1 MGSDPMIDKK
11 LKVES
16 KKIDTKEF
24 ELPETIFSRDIDEKV
39 FQGIIVQCL
48 ANIDGISLVGGNFI
62 DNIFGRNGPEG
73 VKGINADQ
81 NNKNQTI
88 DITIEIN
95 ICYGNSIPEK
105 AEEIQT
111 KVAEEIMRLTGLH
124 VSSVHVVFKNVIS
137 YEQMKKMA
145 APLSSGATTVPSEQ
159 HFDEEYNDEF

>member
-1 MGSDPMIDKK
+1 MNDKK
-11 LKVES
+11 LKSEQ
-16 KKIDTKEF
+16 KKIDTNEF

-39 FQGIIVQCL
+39 FQGIILQCL
-48 ANIDGISLVGGNFI
+48 ANIDGISLVGSNFI
-62 DNIFGRNGPEG
+62 DNIFGRHGPEG
-73 VKGINADQ
+73 IKGINADQ
-81 NNKNQTI
+81 DSKNHSI
-88 DITIEIN
+88 DIKIEIN

-145 APLSSGATTVPSEQ
+145 SPLSSGITPASP
-159 HFDEEYNDEF
+159 EERFEEDYNDEF